1 MGKAIHAVK
10 KNIDDEFKRAIKE
23 EAKNYEII
31 NKEFVED
38 SRSVLIDWGC
48 NAHCVKHLNISLK
61 WDAYAGAEKCECP
74 LGVKVYVSTPL
85 GPEHINDEV
94 DDDTFLTG
102 KKKKKAPPPANLKIK
117 FDTGGYIFIVVMVFL
132 G

>member
-1 MGKAIHAVK
+1 MK
-10 KNIDDEFKRAIKE
+10 
-23 EAKNYEII
+23 
-31 NKEFVED
+31 
-38 SRSVLIDWGC
+38 
-48 NAHCVKHLNISLK
+48 ISLK
-61 WDAYAGAEKCECP
+61 WDAYAGVAKCECP

-94 DDDTFLTG
+94 DDFTLLVT
-102 KKKKKAPPPANLKIK
+102 KKDDKNNKDDKNKKDDKDKKPVDNKPAAGIKIK